1 MAATSSKLSFQQLC
15 LHSRGRCMHWVRL
28 SGYDSVAYGATSDCK
43 TACMCYT
50 SPPPAG
56 HLSIYI
62 PYLLLSQ
69 NPMTRAMSFFSPP
82 LFPWMQIVHQAS
94 KTSNSRLK
102 CNGRYINT
110 KIILYI
116 IIITDKK
123 KSTVQSPRVLK
134 CVNVLLMKMRT
145 SIIFCRLADSLHLAS
160 LRIITAVN

>member
-69 NPMTRAMSFFSPP
+69 NPVTRAMSFFSPP
-82 LFPWMQIVHQAS
+82 LFPRMQIVHQAS

-123 KSTVQSPRVLK
+123 NQLYKVL
-134 CVNVLLMKMRT
+134 VFSNVWMSCWWKWGPALF
-145 SIIFCRLADSLHLAS
+145 SVDWQIAYISLA
-160 LRIITAVN
+160 